1 MALHQLVKVGV
12 PLAPG
17 VVDDALRRVFAASM
31 TESSNSEYCSGVSM
45 LRTARCCS
53 AAFLFMLVT
62 SNFNA
67 HDLGDIA
74 FDAVAGVRV
83 AVAVRHFDDERPL
96 ARELVF
102 KYDRGAFRDQL
113 GR

>member
-1 MALHQLVKVGV
+1 
-12 PLAPG
+12 
-17 VVDDALRRVFAASM
+17 
-31 TESSNSEYCSGVSM
+31 
-45 LRTARCCS
+45 
-53 AAFLFMLVT
+53 MLVT

-113 GR
+113 VGDEHKADVRVRTTPLTPTSRMPASVSTLSLIRKYFMA